1 MNTDSKMSE
10 TEILKLLEEYGKTV
24 EEIQE
29 EFLSNVNQ
37 YILSNEISN
46 KALMNAIIQITI
58 LNDHKTLDSKVDEKL
73 FNNIFA
79 NISKFVP
86 LFAETCKEIPAQIE
100 LLDGILEFFV
110 TNRISSDPETQK
122 RVQRIPKLIKCL
134 YDFEILSSSAIMDWY
149 ESETSKQ
156 EDVVPEEKRKIQ
168 QGFMKQIKSFIAWL
182 ETPSDDDDN
191 EDD

>member
-58 LNDHKTLDSKVDEKL
+58 LNDYKSLDKKVDEKL
-73 FNNIFA
+73 FHNIFA

-100 LLDGILEFFV
+100 LLDCILECFV
-110 TNRISSDPETQK
+110 TNWNSSDPEKDK
-122 RVQRIPKLIKCL
+122 RVHRIPKLIKCL
-134 YDFEILSSSAIMDWY
+134 YDFEILSSSAVMDWY
-149 ESETSKQ
+149 ESAINKQ
-156 EDVVPEEKRKIQ
+156 EEVVPEEKRKIH
-168 QGFMKQIKSFIAWL
+168 QGFMKQTKSFIAWL
-182 ETPSDDDDN
+182 ETPSDDDDYG
-191 EDD
+191 DD

>member
-10 TEILKLLEEYGKTV
+10 TDMLKLLEEYEKTV

-58 LNDHKTLDSKVDEKL
+58 LNDHKSLDRKDDEKM
-73 FNNIFA
+73 FHNIFA

-86 LFAETCKEIPAQIE
+86 LFAETCKEVSAQIE
-100 LLDGILEFFV
+100 LLDGILECFV
-110 TNRISSDPETQK
+110 TNRFSSDPEKHK
-122 RVQRIPKLIKCL
+122 RVHRIPKLIKCL

-149 ESETSKQ
+149 ESAANK
-156 EDVVPEEKRKIQ
+156 EDEVLPEEKRKIH

-182 ETPSDDDDN
+182 ETPSDDDDYGD
-191 EDD
+191 E